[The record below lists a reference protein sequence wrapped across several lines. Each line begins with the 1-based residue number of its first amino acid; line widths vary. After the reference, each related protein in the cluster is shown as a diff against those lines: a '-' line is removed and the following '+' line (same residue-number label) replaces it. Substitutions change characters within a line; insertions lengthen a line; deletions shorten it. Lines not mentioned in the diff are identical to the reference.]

1 MTNKAH
7 NMSLSAL
14 RDDVEFM
21 RHVRLDLTPESLF
34 ITRFGANPEETDG
47 FMFYLDLMDG
57 PPSLMLMKTFNATS
71 MTVGEV
77 QGCPDEML
85 FGATRV
91 EGVKDVSGMY
101 PVSRDITD
109 WIRAGLG
116 LSP

>member
-1 MTNKAH
+1 MKKSH
-7 NMSLSAL
+7 NMSLGDL
-14 RDDVEFM
+14 RIDEEFM
-21 RHVRLDLTPESLF
+21 RHIRLDLTPESLF
-34 ITRFGANPEETDG
+34 LTRFGAKPEETDG

-77 QGCPDEML
+77 QGCPDEL
-85 FGATRV
+85 LLGATRV

-101 PVSRDITD
+101 PVNREITD
-109 WIRAGLG
+109 WIRTGLG